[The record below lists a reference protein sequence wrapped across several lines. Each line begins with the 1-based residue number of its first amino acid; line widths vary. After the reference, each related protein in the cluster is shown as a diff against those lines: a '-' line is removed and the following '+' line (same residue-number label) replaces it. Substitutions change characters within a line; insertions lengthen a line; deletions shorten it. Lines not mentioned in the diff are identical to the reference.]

1 MAIPCLFK
9 GGSKWKSFPRSPS
22 PTSFPPR
29 TPPRLL
35 PLAPPPT
42 SSAAPSSTSPPPPP
56 PLPPPA
62 PSSAAPSSVD
72 PLQSRHRVRRPCTE
86 CAARAAPPREQ
97 LLAGDHTPREA
108 VDRSEGREAQ
118 GREEEELG
126 SYPFYSLEDRRAPPI
141 LLPCYW
147 LRRCW
152 AASRRVQGTDMLRH

>member
-1 MAIPCLFK
+1 MEAILAAKTELLRHIVHGQQQQHQQPY
-9 GGSKWKSFPRSPS
+9 GGRNAHQPQA
-22 PTSFPPR
+22 TSR
-29 TPPRLL
+29 I
-35 PLAPPPT
+35 
-42 SSAAPSSTSPPPPP
+42 
-56 PLPPPA
+56 
-62 PSSAAPSSVD
+62 
-72 PLQSRHRVRRPCTE
+72 SRAGTE

-126 SYPFYSLEDRRAPPI
+126 SYPFYSPEDRRAPPI